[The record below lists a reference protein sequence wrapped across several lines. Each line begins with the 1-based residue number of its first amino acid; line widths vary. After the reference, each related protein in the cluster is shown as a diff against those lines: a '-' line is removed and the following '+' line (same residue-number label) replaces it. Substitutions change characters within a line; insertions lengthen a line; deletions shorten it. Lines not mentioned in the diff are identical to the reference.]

1 MLKTPCN
8 AIAGFLGSGKT
19 TLLRNSLEKVF
30 QEKRVA
36 IIMNEIGDLGI
47 DGKVVSGFENIDKVV
62 ELKGL
67 PSCSSM
73 NVLV

>member
-36 IIMNEIGDLGI
+36 IIMNEIGDLGS
-47 DGKVVSGFENIDKVV
+47 DGKIV
-62 ELKGL
+62 
-67 PSCSSM
+67 
-73 NVLV
+73 